1 MAVASS
7 RCASIGLTIG
17 CIIFG
22 LGSLIVA
29 HVDIGG
35 WAMAFWRLAISGVIF
50 AVLAKLTGQRMPRS
64 RRAIFYGLLS
74 GVFLGLDL
82 ALWHESIYA
91 VGPGIST
98 LLNSLQIFFL
108 AAIGFLYFS
117 ERQSILQLL
126 SLCLAMLGVAMIGSP
141 EFAHNSDATWGFI
154 AGIVSGA
161 MLAASMTF
169 IRKTHDTEPTPI
181 FVLMQLISIGGV
193 FAMIVPMFV
202 FDMGNI
208 MPNTWSE
215 LGWVLVYGAVMQCVA
230 WGLIAYSIPK
240 LSLALTGL
248 LLLTEPVAALII
260 DYSWLDKPI
269 NTLQW
274 SGALLTMFAIY
285 LGSVKPKPRA
295 LRRYRFFS
303 RFYKRKYK

>member
-1 MAVASS
+1 MATASS
-7 RCASIGLTIG
+7 RAAPISLVIG

-35 WAMAFWRLAISGVIF
+35 WAMSFWRLAISGIVFTI
-50 AVLAKLTGQRMPRS
+50 LAKVMRQQMPQS
-64 RRAIFYGLLS
+64 KRAIFYGLLS
-74 GVFLGLDL
+74 GAFLGLDL

-108 AAIGFLYFS
+108 AAIGFLYFN
-117 ERQSILQLL
+117 ERQSIVQII
-126 SLCLAMLGVAMIGSP
+126 SLFLAMLGVAMIGSP
-141 EFAHNSDATWGFI
+141 EFAYNSAATWGFVT
-154 AGIVSGA
+154 GIVSGA
-161 MLAASMTF
+161 MLGASMTF

-181 FVLMQLISIGGV
+181 FMLMQLISIGGV
-193 FAMIVPMFV
+193 LAMIVPMFI
-202 FDMGNI
+202 FDTGHI
-208 MPNTWSE
+208 LPNTRSE
-215 LGWVLVYGAVMQCVA
+215 IGWVLIYGTVMQCLA

-248 LLLTEPVAALII
+248 LLLTEPIAALVI

-269 NTLQW
+269 NGLQW
-274 SGALLTMFAIY
+274 GGALLTMLAIY
-285 LGSVKPKPRA
+285 LGSLKPKPHS

-303 RFYKRKYK
+303 RFYKRDYK